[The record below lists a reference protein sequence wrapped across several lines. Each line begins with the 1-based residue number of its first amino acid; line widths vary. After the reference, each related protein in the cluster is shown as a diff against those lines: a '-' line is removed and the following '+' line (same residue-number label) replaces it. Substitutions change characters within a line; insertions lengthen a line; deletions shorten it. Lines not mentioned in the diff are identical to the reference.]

1 MKFDKF
7 TTKAENAIQ
16 EAAGLAL
23 DYSHKEIK
31 AGHLLLALLKQ
42 ENGIA
47 GSVLSKI
54 GVPLPTL
61 HNDLQ
66 NIISGWIKVEGE
78 AAQAYMSQD
87 MQSILRIAQKE
98 AASIKDEYVSS
109 EHLLLGIIETKDKEI
124 SALLRKYNINK
135 ENVLRA
141 IKSVRGVHGAT
152 DKNAEE
158 KYGALKKYSRDLTE
172 LAVAEKLD
180 PVIGRDNEIRR
191 IIQVLSRR
199 TKNNPVLIGEAG
211 TGKTAIVEGLARRI
225 ADHDVPTSLKN
236 KKIVALD
243 LGSLVAGSKFRGEFE
258 DRLKAVLSEIEKSEG
273 KIILF
278 IDELHTL
285 VGAGG
290 AEGAIDASN
299 MLKPA
304 LARGELRCIGATTL
318 DEYRKHIE
326 KDKALE
332 RRFQPIF
339 VGEPSVEDTI
349 SILRGLKERYEVYHG
364 VRIKDSALIAAATL
378 SSRYITDRHL
388 PDKAID
394 LIDEAASKL
403 RIEIDSLPTEIDE
416 MNRRLMQLEIEKQAL
431 RKEKDASAKGRLSNV
446 EKEIAGLKE
455 KTSSLKT
462 KWEGEKNVI
471 EKIRRIKE
479 EIERLKAEESRAERD
494 GNLDKVAEIRYGR
507 LIDLDKKLKEEN
519 KKLSKLK
526 NGREILKEE
535 VNEENIAEIVSK
547 WTGIPVSKMMQG
559 EIEKLIAMEDWLKE
573 RVIGQNEAVTL
584 VSNTIRRSKS
594 GLQDPKRPIGSFI
607 FVGPTGVGKTH
618 LAKNLALFLFD
629 DENAMIRID
638 MSEYM
643 EKHSV
648 SRLIGAPP
656 GYVGYE
662 EGGQLTEAIRR
673 RPYSVILF
681 DEIEK
686 AHSDVFNILLQIL
699 DDGRL
704 TDGQGRVV
712 NFKNTII
719 IMTSNIGS
727 ALMQEIDDIARIKTE
742 INTLMKTQF
751 KPEFLNR
758 IDEIVIFN
766 KLTQADVEKI
776 VSLEV
781 KELEGRLRAKDI
793 NASISRQALSE
804 LAKEGFD
811 PAFGARPLKRL
822 IQRRI
827 YDPIALKILKNE
839 IKEDGTVRIDY
850 DRTKDEFI
858 FKIE

>member
-23 DYSHKEIK
+23 DYSHKEVK

-47 GSVLSKI
+47 ESVLSKI
-54 GVPLPTL
+54 GIQPSALYDDLQSIVSSWVKVEGEGAQVYMSQ
-61 HNDLQ
+61 DLQ
-66 NIISGWIKVEGE
+66 NI
-78 AAQAYMSQD
+78 
-87 MQSILRIAQKE
+87 LRVAQKE

-109 EHLLLGIIETKDKEI
+109 EHLLLGLIHTKDKEI
-124 SALLRKYNINK
+124 TGLLKKYNINK
-135 ENVLRA
+135 ENILNA
-141 IKSVRGVHGAT
+141 LKSIRGIHGAS

-172 LAVAEKLD
+172 LALAEKLD

-225 ADHDVPTSLKN
+225 ANHDVPTSLKN

-273 KIILF
+273 KIVLF

-285 VGAGG
+285 VGAGQ

-378 SSRYITDRHL
+378 SNRYITDRHL

-431 RKEKDASAKGRLSNV
+431 KKEKDTSSKERVSSL
-446 EKEIAGLKE
+446 EKEISALKE
-455 KTSSLKT
+455 KTSSLKA
-462 KWEGEKNVI
+462 KWENEKNVI

-479 EIERLKAEESRAERD
+479 EIERLKAEESRAEREGD
-494 GNLDKVAEIRYGR
+494 LDKVAEIRYGR
-507 LIDLDKKLKEEN
+507 LIELDKKLKENN
-519 KKLSKLK
+519 KKLTKLK

-535 VNEENIAEIVSK
+535 VSEENIAEIVSK
-547 WTGIPVSKMMQG
+547 WTGVPVSKMMQG
-559 EIEKLIAMEDWLKE
+559 EIEKLITMEDWLQE
-573 RVIGQNEAVTL
+573 RVVGQDEAVML

-618 LAKNLALFLFD
+618 LAKNLALFLFN
-629 DENAMIRID
+629 DENAMVRID

-643 EKHSV
+643 EKHTV

-686 AHSDVFNILLQIL
+686 AHSDVFNLLLQIL

-727 ALMQEIDDIARIKTE
+727 SLIQEMKDASRIKNE
-742 INTLMKTQF
+742 INTLMKQSF

-766 KLTQADVEKI
+766 KLTEEDIEKI
-776 VSLEV
+776 VALEI
-781 KELEGRLRAKDI
+781 KGLESRLAAK
-793 NASISRQALSE
+793 SIKANISKQALSE
-804 LAKEGFD
+804 LAEEGFD

-827 YDPIALKILKNE
+827 YDTIALKILKNE
-839 IKEDGTVRIDY
+839 VKEGSTVQIDY
-850 DRTKDEFI
+850 DKKQDNFV
-858 FKIE
+858 FKVR